1 MQGVHAEINK
11 FFTKS
16 VHNYIVSSR
25 AVQGQHEMMESTPEE
40 RDDVVKRWN
49 NVKFDLK
56 NFYAMKRKEKV
67 AGKLPADS
75 RPTSGGA
82 DSTFDRPR
90 TGWLHTRNLSFDERK
105 KLHADKEAWKRGY
118 VDVTIPPPTASD
130 SSSIQTSLSEDT
142 ELERAI
148 RASVLETSRGNA
160 EEDAM
165 IEAAVRESVKA
176 VRQKVESEQAPP
188 LPLKDPSIFADE
200 DYQITDEEY
209 QALIEQAIQQSLVA
223 DAQLPQESG
232 FVELDVDTAVS
243 QPAPLVQ
250 PQPQPPNDEDAELQR
265 AIEASKNPPPLPPR
279 DNDDEELERAIAAS
293 KEAMAEEASQR
304 TEEEI
309 VMEYVKKQSLAEEE
323 YRQKM
328 MKGKGKVDEEDEDE
342 ELRRAMEES
351 LKMSKGDYSGPS
363 GA

>member
-40 RDDVVKRWN
+40 REDVVKRWN

-75 RPTSGGA
+75 LPTSGGA

-90 TGWLHTRNLSFDERK
+90 TGWLHTRKLSFDERK
-105 KLHADKEAWKRGY
+105 KLHAEKETWKRGY

-130 SSSIQTSLSEDT
+130 SSSIQTSLSEDA

-188 LPLKDPSIFADE
+188 LPLKDPSIFQDE

-243 QPAPLVQ
+243 RPAPLAQ

-293 KEAMAEEASQR
+293 KEAMAKEASQR
-304 TEEEI
+304 TEEDI

-323 YRQKM
+323 YRQQM
-328 MKGKGKVDEEDEDE
+328 MKGKGKADEEDEDE

>member
-1 MQGVHAEINK
+1 
-11 FFTKS
+11 
-16 VHNYIVSSR
+16 
-25 AVQGQHEMMESTPEE
+25 
-40 RDDVVKRWN
+40 
-49 NVKFDLK
+49 
-56 NFYAMKRKEKV
+56 
-67 AGKLPADS
+67 
-75 RPTSGGA
+75 
-82 DSTFDRPR
+82 
-90 TGWLHTRNLSFDERK
+90 
-105 KLHADKEAWKRGY
+105 
-118 VDVTIPPPTASD
+118 
-130 SSSIQTSLSEDT
+130 
-142 ELERAI
+142 
-148 RASVLETSRGNA
+148 
-160 EEDAM
+160 M

-188 LPLKDPSIFADE
+188 LPLKDPSIFEDQ

-232 FVELDVDTAVS
+232 FVELDVDTA
-243 QPAPLVQ
+243 
-250 PQPQPPNDEDAELQR
+250 
-265 AIEASKNPPPLPPR
+265 NPPPLPPR

-293 KEAMAEEASQR
+293 KEAMAKEESQR

-323 YRQKM
+323 YRQQM
-328 MKGKGKVDEEDEDE
+328 MKGKGKADEENEDE